1 MKNLKYA
8 TFAFIPTVFSGPD
21 YHHPHLKVRSPK
33 TFLDVQERTSDF
45 KGSVTAWTNHNCNG
59 APDSLWSSD
68 LTTVRQPNGCLSL
81 NYPNSM
87 SSRGQ
92 ILAVGV
98 NPFSEEGTTNYL
110 IHFYSDANCGNL
122 ITPLDGTGID
132 CLDPSVYQQ
141 AVFSFDIQTA

>member
-1 MKNLKYA
+1 MKHLKY
-8 TFAFIPTVFSGPD
+8 TILAFIPLVFSTPS
-21 YHHPHLKVRSPK
+21 PQRAHLKVRPAK
-33 TFLDVQERTSDF
+33 MFPDIQERTSDF
-45 KGSVTAWTNHNCNG
+45 KGIVTAWTNQNCNG
-59 APDSLWSSD
+59 APDRLWSSD

-81 NYPNSM
+81 GYPNSE
-87 SSRGQ
+87 SSTGQ

-98 NPFSEEGTTNYL
+98 NPFSWGTTNYF